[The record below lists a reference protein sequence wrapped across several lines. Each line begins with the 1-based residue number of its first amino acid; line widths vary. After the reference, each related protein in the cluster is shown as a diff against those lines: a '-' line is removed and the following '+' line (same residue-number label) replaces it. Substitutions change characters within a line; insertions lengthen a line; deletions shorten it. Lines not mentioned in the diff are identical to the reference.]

1 MIRLARRPAAW
12 RLMPPLALAAASLV
26 PGCGQPGKGSVK
38 VPHGVRARLGS
49 GPPGTEPIAK
59 PSAPARGTEKAKH
72 PLPEVIGIKSRMSK
86 DVPTP

>member
-12 RLMPPLALAAASLV
+12 RLMPPLALAAATLL
-26 PGCGQPGKGSVK
+26 PGCGQPGEGSVK
-38 VPHGVRARLGS
+38 VAPGVRARLGA

-59 PSAPARGTEKAKH
+59 PSAPAGKTGNAKP